1 MVERVDDVKGL
12 DIELEEDILKKNRE
26 LAEANRSLL
35 DENSIFCIDFMGS
48 VGAGKTSLISCL
60 IDVLK
65 ENYRIGVIG
74 GDLTTTIDAEIFSSY
89 GIPVVQI
96 NTGRECHLDANLV
109 SIALKKFD
117 LKKLDLLFI
126 ENVGNIICPSEFPLG
141 AHKRVAVVSAI
152 DSPYI
157 VIKHP
162 LIFSSVDAVALNK
175 IDLARVVGIDVNM
188 LENEILKINSDLPV
202 VRTSAKNKTGIDNL
216 IKVLEI
222 PE

>member
-35 DENSIFCIDFMGS
+35 DENNIFCIDFMGS

-60 IDVLK
+60 IDILK

-74 GDLTTTIDAEIFSSY
+74 GDLTTTIDAEIFSSH

-162 LIFSSVDAVALNK
+162 LTFSSVDAVALNK
-175 IDLARVVGIDVNM
+175 IDLAKVVGIDVNM